1 VTRYADDS
9 RDRVFEA
16 VDMVRL
22 MSDRGIELRRQG
34 VNSYF
39 GNCPFHD
46 ERTDS
51 FHVSPDERLYH
62 CFGCQA
68 SGDAFKFVMET
79 EGVDFVGALES
90 LASRFGVALETRDE
104 NPEAAARRE
113 RFARLTG
120 LLDRTATFYAR
131 YLWESAEAAEARDYL
146 DGRGLTEEVLREFRV
161 GFSPGN
167 SWDRIIVISRKAGF
181 SEQEL
186 IDVGLA
192 VRSRKRAGTVYDQFR
207 GQIMFPAADE
217 RGRIRGFGARRL
229 RDDPT
234 PDGRPRPKY
243 VNTSDGTLYHKREVL
258 FGVHLARGPAAKA
271 GAMILAEG
279 YTDVLALHQAGIRNA
294 VGIMGTSLTNEQV
307 ETLAKIAGTGVL
319 CLDAD
324 NAGRQAMLKA
334 AQAAGNR
341 LELRVVGLP
350 EGSDPADLIAAEG
363 AEGVRA
369 RIERSVPFVQFE
381 VDRILADGDT
391 ASAEGRDRVV
401 GELAQSTLWELGPSA
416 LRDELMRRVSGALEM
431 SPARLASALQQA
443 GTREPAGAGGGG
455 APGRGGGAAGR
466 AAGAAGR
473 AGANGDSGPF
483 ENGPGPAAG
492 RPMDGAPKGEQVFL
506 ALCLALPEE
515 GERALSAPDIN
526 ELLTSEG
533 LRRAA
538 AHLRGRTRTPTAE
551 LPAGDERL
559 ALVVGELVK
568 RAGEMAGHGP
578 DRRPPAPERLEH
590 ARLMLELE
598 RVDRAK
604 LRARAAGSPI
614 TPLARERERV
624 MADLHQVVARLEQA
638 V

>member
-22 MSDRGIELRRQG
+22 MSDRGIDLRRAG
-34 VNSYF
+34 INSYF

-46 ERTDS
+46 ERTGS

-62 CFGCQA
+62 CFGCQE

-90 LASRFGVALETRDE
+90 LAARFGVALETRDE

-120 LLDRTATFYAR
+120 LLNRTATFYAR
-131 YLWESAEAAEARDYL
+131 YLWESAEAADAREYL
-146 DGRGLTEEVLREFRV
+146 RGRGLAEEVLREFRV
-161 GFSPGN
+161 GFSPGTG
-167 SWDRIIVISRKAGF
+167 WDRIIVISRKAGF

-186 IDVGLA
+186 LDVGLA

-229 RDDPT
+229 RDDPGL
-234 PDGRPRPKY
+234 DGRPRPKY
-243 VNTSDGTLYHKREVL
+243 VNTADGTLYHKREVL

-271 GAMILAEG
+271 GRMILAEG

-334 AQAAGNR
+334 AQAARGR

-350 EGSDPADLIAAEG
+350 EGSDPADLITADG
-363 AEGVRA
+363 AEAVRE
-369 RIERSVPFVQFE
+369 RIERSVPFVEFE

-391 ASAEGRDRVV
+391 ASAEGRDRALA
-401 GELAQSTLWELGPSA
+401 ELAPVLSSLGPSA
-416 LRDELMRRVSGALEM
+416 LRDELMRRVSGALELA
-431 SPARLASALQQA
+431 PARLTSALEQA
-443 GTREPAGAGGGG
+443 GAREPAGLGAGVSGPADHVGGETGGPANGSGAGAGGH
-455 APGRGGGAAGR
+455 
-466 AAGAAGR
+466 
-473 AGANGDSGPF
+473 
-483 ENGPGPAAG
+483 
-492 RPMDGAPKGEQVFL
+492 PMEGAPKGEQVFL
-506 ALCLALPEE
+506 ALCLALPDE
-515 GERALSAPDIN
+515 GERALSAPDID
-526 ELLTSEG
+526 ELLTSER

-538 AHLRGRTRTPTAE
+538 VHLRGRTRAPTAE
-551 LPAGDERL
+551 LPADDEQL
-559 ALVVGELVK
+559 ALVVAELVR

-578 DRRPPAPERLEH
+578 DRRPPSPERLEH

-604 LRARAAGSPI
+604 LRARAEGSPI

>member
-1 VTRYADDS
+1 MTRYADDS

-22 MSDRGIELRRQG
+22 LSDRGIDLRRAG

-113 RFARLTG
+113 RFKRLTG

-131 YLWESAEAAEARDYL
+131 YLWESAEAEEARNYL
-146 DGRGLTEEVLREFRV
+146 RGRGLDEQVLREFRV

-192 VRSRKRAGTVYDQFR
+192 VRSRQRAGTMYDQFR
-207 GQIMFPAADE
+207 GQIMFPAADD
-217 RGRIRGFGARRL
+217 RGRVRGFGARRL
-229 RDDPT
+229 RDDPA

-243 VNTSDGTLYHKREVL
+243 VNTADGVLYHKREVL

-271 GAMILAEG
+271 GRMILAEG

-334 AQAAGNR
+334 AQAAGKR
-341 LELRVVGLP
+341 LDLRVVGLP
-350 EGSDPADLIAAEG
+350 EGSDPADLVASEG
-363 AEGVRA
+363 AEGVQA
-369 RIERSVPFVQFE
+369 RIERSVPFVEFE
-381 VDRILADGDT
+381 VDRILADGDIV
-391 ASAEGRDRVV
+391 SAEGRDRAL
-401 GELAQSTLWELGPSA
+401 GELAQSTLKDLGPSA
-416 LRDELMRRVSGALEM
+416 LRDELMRRASGALELP
-431 SPARLASALQQA
+431 PARLASALEQA
-443 GTREPAGAGGGG
+443 GTRAPAGSAGGE
-455 APGRGGGAAGR
+455 GR
-466 AAGAAGR
+466 AADRRGADPTAPTNGSGAR
-473 AGANGDSGPF
+473 AASH
-483 ENGPGPAAG
+483 
-492 RPMDGAPKGEQVFL
+492 PMEGVPKGEQVFL

-515 GERALSAPDIN
+515 GERALGAPDIDQ
-526 ELLTSEG
+526 LLTSER

-538 AHLRGRTRTPTAE
+538 AHLRGRARTPTAE
-551 LPAGDERL
+551 LPAGDDEL
-559 ALVVGELVK
+559 ALVVGELVR

-624 MADLHQVVARLEQA
+624 MAELHQVVARLEQA

>member
-1 VTRYADDS
+1 MTRYADDS

-113 RFARLTG
+113 RFTRLTG

-146 DGRGLTEEVLREFRV
+146 RGRGLAEEVLREFRV
-161 GFSPGN
+161 GFSPGT

-186 IDVGLA
+186 LDVGLA
-192 VRSRKRAGTVYDQFR
+192 VRSRRQAGTVYDQFR

-217 RGRIRGFGARRL
+217 RGRVRGFGARRL
-229 RDDPT
+229 RDDPG

-243 VNTSDGTLYHKREVL
+243 VNTADGTLYHKREVL

-271 GAMILAEG
+271 GRMILAEG

-294 VGIMGTSLTNEQV
+294 VGIMGTV
-307 ETLAKIAGTGVL
+307 
-319 CLDAD
+319 AD
-324 NAGRQAMLKA
+324 QRAGRD
-334 AQAAGNR
+334 AGEDR
-341 LELRVVGLP
+341 RHRRAVPRRRQRRTPG
-350 EGSDPADLIAAEG
+350 DAEG
-363 AEGVRA
+363 
-369 RIERSVPFVQFE
+369 
-381 VDRILADGDT
+381 
-391 ASAEGRDRVV
+391 
-401 GELAQSTLWELGPSA
+401 
-416 LRDELMRRVSGALEM
+416 
-431 SPARLASALQQA
+431 
-443 GTREPAGAGGGG
+443 
-455 APGRGGGAAGR
+455 
-466 AAGAAGR
+466 
-473 AGANGDSGPF
+473 
-483 ENGPGPAAG
+483 GPGGPGSAASCAWSG
-492 RPMDGAPKGEQVFL
+492 CPKALTRRIWSPPRAPKG
-506 ALCLALPEE
+506 CRR
-515 GERALSAPDIN
+515 GSSARFRSSSSRS
-526 ELLTSEG
+526 TGSS
-533 LRRAA
+533 
-538 AHLRGRTRTPTAE
+538 PTATS
-551 LPAGDERL
+551 
-559 ALVVGELVK
+559 
-568 RAGEMAGHGP
+568 
-578 DRRPPAPERLEH
+578 PAPRD
-590 ARLMLELE
+590 ATWPWPSWR
-598 RVDRAK
+598 RCWRRWG
-604 LRARAAGSPI
+604 RARCATS
-614 TPLARERERV
+614 
-624 MADLHQVVARLEQA
+624 
-638 V
+638 

>member
-9 RDRVFEA
+9 RDRVFAA

-62 CFGCQA
+62 CFGCQE

-90 LASRFGVALETRDE
+90 LASRFGVTLETRDE
-104 NPEAAARRE
+104 NPEAAVRRE

-131 YLWESAEAAEARDYL
+131 YLWESAEAEEARKYL
-146 DGRGLTEEVLREFRV
+146 HGRGLAEEVLREFRV

-186 IDVGLA
+186 VDVGLA
-192 VRSRKRAGTVYDQFR
+192 VRSRRRAGTVYDQFR

-243 VNTSDGTLYHKREVL
+243 VNTSDGELYHKREVL
-258 FGVHLARGPAAKA
+258 FGVHLARQPAAKA
-271 GAMILAEG
+271 GRMILAEG

-294 VGIMGTSLTNEQV
+294 VGIMGTALTNEQV

-350 EGSDPADLIAAEG
+350 EGSDPADLVAAEG
-363 AEGVRA
+363 ADAVQA
-369 RIERSVPFVQFE
+369 RFERSVPFVAFE

-391 ASAEGRDRVV
+391 ASAEGRDRA
-401 GELAQSTLWELGPSA
+401 LAEVAAVLSPLAPSA
-416 LRDELMRRVSGALEM
+416 LRDELMQRVSGALELA
-431 SPARLASALQQA
+431 PARLASALEQSATRASA
-443 GTREPAGAGGGG
+443 GLLTGTGG
-455 APGRGGGAAGR
+455 AV
-466 AAGAAGR
+466 GR
-473 AGANGDSGPF
+473 AGASGDPDSFVNGQGPTV
-483 ENGPGPAAG
+483 GH
-492 RPMDGAPKGEQVFL
+492 PMDGAPKGEQVFL

-515 GERALSAPDIN
+515 GERALSAPDID
-526 ELLTSEG
+526 ELLTSER

-551 LPAGDERL
+551 LPPGDEQL
-559 ALVVGELVK
+559 ALVVAELVK
-568 RAGEMAGHGP
+568 RAGEMAGRGP
-578 DRRPPAPERLEH
+578 DRQPPSPERLEH
-590 ARLMLELE
+590 ARLMLALE

-604 LRARAAGSPI
+604 LRARAEGSPI

-624 MADLHQVVARLEQA
+624 MAELHQVVARLEQA

>member
-1 VTRYADDS
+1 MTRYADDS

-22 MSDRGIELRRQG
+22 MSDRGIDLRRAG

-46 ERTDS
+46 ERTGS

-113 RFARLTG
+113 RFTRLTG
-120 LLDRTATFYAR
+120 LLDRAATFYAR
-131 YLWESAEAAEARDYL
+131 YLWESVEAAEARDYL
-146 DGRGLTEEVLREFRV
+146 RGRGLAEEVLREFRV
-161 GFSPGN
+161 GFSPGAG
-167 SWDRIIVISRKAGF
+167 WDRIIVISRKAGF

-186 IDVGLA
+186 LDVGLA

-217 RGRIRGFGARRL
+217 RGRVRGFGARRL
-229 RDDPT
+229 RDEPGL
-234 PDGRPRPKY
+234 DGRSRPKY
-243 VNTSDGTLYHKREVL
+243 VNTSDGTVYHKREVL

-271 GAMILAEG
+271 GRMILAEG

-307 ETLAKIAGTGVL
+307 ETLAKIAGTGVW
-319 CLDAD
+319 CLDAA

-334 AQAAGNR
+334 AQAARDR
-341 LELRVVGLP
+341 LQLRVVGLP

-369 RIERSVPFVQFE
+369 RIERSVPFVEFE

-391 ASAEGRDRVV
+391 VSAEGRDRALA
-401 GELAQSTLWELGPSA
+401 ELAPVLSSLGPSA
-416 LRDELMRRVSGALEM
+416 LRDELMRRVSGALELA
-431 SPARLASALQQA
+431 PARLASALEQA
-443 GTREPAGAGGGG
+443 ASREPRGAGAGGGG
-455 APGRGGGAAGR
+455 PTDHAGGESGQL
-466 AAGAAGR
+466 
-473 AGANGDSGPF
+473 ANGSGP
-483 ENGPGPAAG
+483 GAG
-492 RPMDGAPKGEQVFL
+492 GHPMEGAPKGEQVFL
-506 ALCLALPEE
+506 ALCLALPDE
-515 GERALSAPDIN
+515 GERALSAPDID
-526 ELLTSEG
+526 ELLTSER

-551 LPAGDERL
+551 LPAGDEQL
-559 ALVVGELVK
+559 ALVVSELVR

-578 DRRPPAPERLEH
+578 DRRPPSPERLEH
-590 ARLMLELE
+590 ARLVLELE
-598 RVDRAK
+598 RVDRARI
-604 LRARAAGSPI
+604 RARAQGSPA
-614 TPLARERERV
+614 TLLARERERV
-624 MADLHQVVARLEQA
+624 MAELHQVVARLEQA

>member
-1 VTRYADDS
+1 MTRYADDS

-22 MSDRGIELRRQG
+22 MSDRGIELRRAG

-120 LLDRTATFYAR
+120 LLDRTAGFYAR

-146 DGRGLTEEVLREFRV
+146 RGRGLDEAVLREFRV
-161 GFSPGN
+161 GFSPGG
-167 SWDRIIVISRKAGF
+167 WDRIVVMSRTAGF

-186 IDVGLA
+186 LDVGLA
-192 VRSRKRAGTVYDQFR
+192 VRSRNRSGTVYDQFR
-207 GQIMFPAADE
+207 GQIMFPAADD
-217 RGRIRGFGARRL
+217 RGRVRGFGARRL

-271 GAMILAEG
+271 GRTILAEG

-334 AQAAGNR
+334 AQAARGR

-350 EGSDPADLIAAEG
+350 EGADPADLVAAEG

-369 RIERSVPFVQFE
+369 RIERSVPFVEFE
-381 VDRILADGDT
+381 VERSLADGDT
-391 ASAEGRDRVV
+391 VSAEGRDRALA
-401 GELAQSTLWELGPSA
+401 ELAPVLSGLAPSA
-416 LRDELMRRVSGALEM
+416 LRDELMRRVSGALELA
-431 SPARLASALQQA
+431 PARLASALEQA
-443 GTREPAGAGGGG
+443 AAREPTTPGAGAGT
-455 APGRGGGAAGR
+455 GGAAGR
-466 AAGAAGR
+466 AGGDPGPTASGPGTAAAGH
-473 AGANGDSGPF
+473 
-483 ENGPGPAAG
+483 
-492 RPMDGAPKGEQVFL
+492 PMDGVPKGEQVFL
-506 ALCLALPEE
+506 ALCLALPDD
-515 GERALSAPDIN
+515 GERALSASDID
-526 ELLTSEG
+526 ELLTSER

-538 AHLRGRTRTPTAE
+538 AHLRGRTRAPTAE
-551 LPAGDERL
+551 LPAGDEQL
-559 ALVVGELVK
+559 ALIVAELAK
-568 RAGEMAGHGP
+568 RAGEMAGHGADRQPPSP
-578 DRRPPAPERLEH
+578 DRLEH
-590 ARLMLELE
+590 ARLVLELE
-598 RVDRAK
+598 RVDRARI
-604 LRARAAGSPI
+604 RARAQRSPM
-614 TPLARERERV
+614 TSLARERERV
-624 MADLHQVVARLEQA
+624 RAELHQVVARLEQA

>member
-1 VTRYADDS
+1 MTRYADDS

-22 MSDRGIELRRQG
+22 MSDRGIDLRRAG

-46 ERTDS
+46 ERTGS

-113 RFARLTG
+113 RFTRLTG
-120 LLDRTATFYAR
+120 LLDRAATFYAR
-131 YLWESAEAAEARDYL
+131 YLWESIEAAEARDYL
-146 DGRGLTEEVLREFRV
+146 RGRGLAEEVLREFRV
-161 GFSPGN
+161 GFSPGAG
-167 SWDRIIVISRKAGF
+167 WDRIIVISRKAGF

-186 IDVGLA
+186 LDVGLA

-217 RGRIRGFGARRL
+217 RGRVRGFGARRL
-229 RDDPT
+229 RDEPGL
-234 PDGRPRPKY
+234 DGRPRPKY
-243 VNTSDGTLYHKREVL
+243 VNTSDGTVYHKREVL

-271 GAMILAEG
+271 GRMILAEG

-334 AQAAGNR
+334 AQAARDR
-341 LELRVVGLP
+341 LQLRVVGLP

-369 RIERSVPFVQFE
+369 RIERSVPFVEFE

-391 ASAEGRDRVV
+391 LSAEGRDRALA
-401 GELAQSTLWELGPSA
+401 ELAPVLSSLGPSA
-416 LRDELMRRVSGALEM
+416 LRDELMRRVSGALELA
-431 SPARLASALQQA
+431 PARLASALEQA
-443 GTREPAGAGGGG
+443 ASLEPRGAGAGVGAGG
-455 APGRGGGAAGR
+455 AGPTDHAGGESGQL
-466 AAGAAGR
+466 
-473 AGANGDSGPF
+473 ANGSGP
-483 ENGPGPAAG
+483 GAG
-492 RPMDGAPKGEQVFL
+492 GHPMEGAPKGEQVFL
-506 ALCLALPEE
+506 ALCLALPDE
-515 GERALSAPDIN
+515 GERALSAPDID
-526 ELLTSEG
+526 ELLTSER

-551 LPAGDERL
+551 LPAGDEQL
-559 ALVVGELVK
+559 ALVVSELVR

-578 DRRPPAPERLEH
+578 DRRPPSPERLEH
-590 ARLMLELE
+590 ARLVLELE
-598 RVDRAK
+598 RVDRARI
-604 LRARAAGSPI
+604 RARAQGSPA
-614 TPLARERERV
+614 TLLARERERV
-624 MADLHQVVARLEQA
+624 MAELHQVVARLEQA

>member
-22 MSDRGIELRRQG
+22 MSDRGIDLRRAG

-46 ERTDS
+46 ERTGS

-113 RFARLTG
+113 RFTRLTG

-146 DGRGLTEEVLREFRV
+146 RGRGLAEEVLREFRV
-161 GFSPGN
+161 GFSPGGV
-167 SWDRIIVISRKAGF
+167 WDRVIVISRKAGF

-186 IDVGLA
+186 LDVGLA
-192 VRSRKRAGTVYDQFR
+192 VRSRRQVGTVYDQFR

-229 RDDPT
+229 RDDPA

-271 GAMILAEG
+271 GRMILAEG

-334 AQAAGNR
+334 AQAARGR

-350 EGSDPADLIAAEG
+350 EGSDPADLVAAEG
-363 AEGVRA
+363 PEGVRA

-391 ASAEGRDRVV
+391 ASAEGRDRSLA
-401 GELAQSTLWELGPSA
+401 ELAPVLSALGPSA
-416 LRDELMRRVSGALEM
+416 LRDELMRRVSGALELT
-431 SPARLASALQQA
+431 PARLASALEQA
-443 GTREPAGAGGGG
+443 GAREPG
-455 APGRGGGAAGR
+455 APGRAAGSDGDL
-466 AAGAAGR
+466 GAI
-473 AGANGDSGPF
+473 ANGS
-483 ENGPGPAAG
+483 AQSAG
-492 RPMDGAPKGEQVFL
+492 GHPMDGAPKGEQVFL
-506 ALCLALPEE
+506 ALCLVLPDA
-515 GERALSAPDIN
+515 GERALNGADID
-526 ELLTSEG
+526 ELLTSER

-551 LPAGDERL
+551 LPAGDEQL
-559 ALVVGELVK
+559 ALVVAELVK
-568 RAGEMAGHGP
+568 RAGEMAGRGAA
-578 DRRPPAPERLEH
+578 RRPPSPDRLEH

-598 RVDRAK
+598 RVDRARI
-604 LRARAAGSPI
+604 RARAERSPA
-614 TPLARERERV
+614 TSLAREHERV
-624 MADLHQVVARLEQA
+624 LAELHAVNARLEQA

>member
-1 VTRYADDS
+1 MTRYADDS

-22 MSDRGIELRRQG
+22 MSDRGIDLRRAG

-46 ERTDS
+46 ERTGS

-79 EGVDFVGALES
+79 EGIDFVGALES
-90 LASRFGVALETRDE
+90 LASRFGVALQTRDE

-113 RFARLTG
+113 RFTRLTG

-146 DGRGLTEEVLREFRV
+146 RGRGLAEEVLREFRV
-161 GFSPGN
+161 GFSPGGG
-167 SWDRIIVISRKAGF
+167 WDRIIVISRKAGF

-186 IDVGLA
+186 LDVGLA
-192 VRSRKRAGTVYDQFR
+192 VRSRRQPGTVYDQFR

-271 GAMILAEG
+271 GRMILAEG

-334 AQAAGNR
+334 AQAARGR

-350 EGSDPADLIAAEG
+350 EGSDPADLVAAEG
-363 AEGVRA
+363 PEGVRA

-381 VDRILADGDT
+381 VDRILDDGDT
-391 ASAEGRDRVV
+391 ASAEGRDRALA
-401 GELAQSTLWELGPSA
+401 ELAPVLSALGPSA
-416 LRDELMRRVSGALEM
+416 LRDELMRRVSGSLELT
-431 SPARLASALQQA
+431 PARLASALEQA
-443 GTREPAGAGGGG
+443 GVRQPGSLGTGVGGAGGV
-455 APGRGGGAAGR
+455 AGR
-466 AAGAAGR
+466 P
-473 AGANGDSGPF
+473 GANGDPGSILNGSGP
-483 ENGPGPAAG
+483 PGAG
-492 RPMDGAPKGEQVFL
+492 HPMDGAPKGEQVFL

-515 GERALSAPDIN
+515 GERALSASDID
-526 ELLTSEG
+526 ELLTSER

-538 AHLRGRTRTPTAE
+538 AHLRGRTRTPTIGLPDDDQQLAAVVAE
-551 LPAGDERL
+551 LVR
-559 ALVVGELVK
+559 
-568 RAGEMAGHGP
+568 RAGEMAGRA
-578 DRRPPAPERLEH
+578 DRRPPSPERLEH
-590 ARLMLELE
+590 ARLVLELE
-598 RVDRAK
+598 RVDRARI
-604 LRARAAGSPI
+604 RARAQGSPA
-614 TPLARERERV
+614 TSLARERERV
-624 MADLHQVVARLEQA
+624 MAELHAVVARLEQA

>member
-22 MSDRGIELRRQG
+22 VSGRGIDLRRAG

-46 ERTDS
+46 ERTGS

-104 NPEAAARRE
+104 NPEAAVRRE
-113 RFARLTG
+113 RFQRLTG

-131 YLWESAEAAEARDYL
+131 YLWESAEASEARAYL
-146 DGRGLTEEVLREFRV
+146 LGRGLAEEVLREFRV
-161 GFSPGN
+161 GFSPGG
-167 SWDRIIVISRKAGF
+167 WDRIIVMSRKQGF

-186 IDVGLA
+186 IEVGLA
-192 VRSRKRAGTVYDQFR
+192 VRSRKRPGTVFDHFR

-217 RGRIRGFGARRL
+217 RGRVRGFGARRL
-229 RDDPT
+229 RDDPAS
-234 PDGRPRPKY
+234 DGRPRPKY
-243 VNTSDGTLYHKREVL
+243 VNTADGELYHKREVL

-271 GAMILAEG
+271 GRMILAEG

-294 VGIMGTSLTNEQV
+294 VGIMGTSLTTEQV
-307 ETLAKIAGTGVL
+307 DTLAKIAGTGVL

-324 NAGRQAMLKA
+324 SAGRQAMLKA
-334 AQAAGNR
+334 SQAAGRR
-341 LELRVVGLP
+341 LELRVVALP
-350 EGSDPADLIAAEG
+350 EGSDPADLIAADG
-363 AEGVRA
+363 AEGVRT
-369 RIERSVPFVQFE
+369 RFEHSVPFVEFE

-391 ASAEGRDRVV
+391 ASAEGRDAALA
-401 GELAQSTLWELGPSA
+401 ELAPALSALGPSA
-416 LRDELMRRVSGALEM
+416 LRDELMRRVSGALELA
-431 SPARLASALQQA
+431 PARLASALERAESRSPTASGA
-443 GTREPAGAGGGG
+443 GVGTEPAPVANGGG
-455 APGRGGGAAGR
+455 PSAAGH
-466 AAGAAGR
+466 
-473 AGANGDSGPF
+473 
-483 ENGPGPAAG
+483 
-492 RPMDGAPKGEQVFL
+492 PMDGAPKGEQVFL
-506 ALCLALPEE
+506 ALCLALPDE
-515 GERALSAPDIN
+515 GERALARPDID
-526 ELLTSEG
+526 ELLTSER
-533 LRRAA
+533 LRGAA

-551 LPAGDERL
+551 LPAGDEQL
-559 ALVVGELVK
+559 AIVVTELVK
-568 RAGEMAGHGP
+568 RAGDMAGRDPARGALSP
-578 DRRPPAPERLEH
+578 DRLEH

-604 LRARAAGSPI
+604 LRARAEGAPI
-614 TPLARERERV
+614 TALARERERV
-624 MADLHQVVARLEQA
+624 LLELHAANARLEQA

>member
-113 RFARLTG
+113 RFTRLTG
-120 LLDRTATFYAR
+120 LLNRAADFYAR

-146 DGRGLTEEVLREFRV
+146 RGRGLDEEVLREFRV
-161 GFSPGN
+161 GFSPGGG
-167 SWDRIIVISRKAGF
+167 WDRIIVISRQAGF

-186 IDVGLA
+186 VDVGLA

-217 RGRIRGFGARRL
+217 RGRVRGFGARRL

-271 GAMILAEG
+271 GRMILAEG

-307 ETLAKIAGTGVL
+307 ETLAKIAGIGVL

-334 AQAAGNR
+334 AQAARGR

-391 ASAEGRDRVV
+391 ASAEGRDRA
-401 GELAQSTLWELGPSA
+401 LADLAPVLSSLGPSA
-416 LRDELMRRVSGALEM
+416 LRDELMQRVSGALELT
-431 SPARLASALQQA
+431 PARLASALGQA
-443 GTREPAGAGGGG
+443 GAREPGLLGTGAGG
-455 APGRGGGAAGR
+455 AGGAAGR
-466 AAGAAGR
+466 AGPSGDPGAMANGSDLGAAGH
-473 AGANGDSGPF
+473 
-483 ENGPGPAAG
+483 
-492 RPMDGAPKGEQVFL
+492 PMDGAPKGEQVFL
-506 ALCLALPEE
+506 ALCLALPDE
-515 GERALSAPDIN
+515 GERALSASDID
-526 ELLTSEG
+526 ELLTSER

-551 LPAGDERL
+551 LPAGDEQL
-559 ALVVGELVK
+559 ALVVAELVR
-568 RAGEMAGHGP
+568 RAGEMAGPSP
-578 DRRPPAPERLEH
+578 DRRPPSPERLEH
-590 ARLMLELE
+590 ARLVLELE
-598 RVDRAK
+598 RVDRARI
-604 LRARAAGSPI
+604 RARAQRSPA
-614 TPLARERERV
+614 TSLARERERV
-624 MADLHQVVARLEQA
+624 LADLHAVVARLEQA

>member
-22 MSDRGIELRRQG
+22 VSGRGIDLRRAG

-46 ERTDS
+46 ERTGS

-104 NPEAAARRE
+104 NPEAAVRRE
-113 RFARLTG
+113 RFQRLTG

-131 YLWESAEAAEARDYL
+131 YLWESAEASEARAYL
-146 DGRGLTEEVLREFRV
+146 LGRGLAEEVLREFRV
-161 GFSPGN
+161 GFSPGG
-167 SWDRIIVISRKAGF
+167 WDRIIVMSRKQGF

-186 IDVGLA
+186 IEVGLA
-192 VRSRKRAGTVYDQFR
+192 VRSRKRPGTVFDHFR

-217 RGRIRGFGARRL
+217 RGRVRGFGARRL
-229 RDDPT
+229 RDDPAS
-234 PDGRPRPKY
+234 DGRPRPKY
-243 VNTSDGTLYHKREVL
+243 VNTADGELYHKREVL

-271 GAMILAEG
+271 GRMILAEG

-294 VGIMGTSLTNEQV
+294 VGIMGTSLTTEQV
-307 ETLAKIAGTGVL
+307 DTLAKIAGTGVL

-324 NAGRQAMLKA
+324 SAGRQAMLKA
-334 AQAAGNR
+334 SQAAGGR
-341 LELRVVGLP
+341 LELRVVALP
-350 EGSDPADLIAAEG
+350 EGSDPADLVAADG
-363 AEGVRA
+363 AEGVRT
-369 RIERSVPFVQFE
+369 RLERSVPFVEFE

-391 ASAEGRDRVV
+391 VSAEGRDAALA
-401 GELAQSTLWELGPSA
+401 ELAPALSALGPSA
-416 LRDELMRRVSGALEM
+416 LRDELMRRVSGALELA
-431 SPARLASALQQA
+431 PARLASALAQA
-443 GTREPAGAGGGG
+443 ESRQPAASGAGAGSEPPLADG
-455 APGRGGGAAGR
+455 
-466 AAGAAGR
+466 
-473 AGANGDSGPF
+473 SGPSL
-483 ENGPGPAAG
+483 AAH
-492 RPMDGAPKGEQVFL
+492 PMDGAPKGEQVFL
-506 ALCLALPEE
+506 ALCLALPDD
-515 GERALSAPDIN
+515 GERALGRPNID
-526 ELLTSEG
+526 ELLTSER
-533 LRRAA
+533 LRGAA

-551 LPAGDERL
+551 LPAGDEQL
-559 ALVVGELVK
+559 ALVVAELVK
-568 RAGEMAGHGP
+568 RAGEMAGRDPARRALSP
-578 DRRPPAPERLEH
+578 DRLEH

-604 LRARAAGSPI
+604 IRARAEGSPM
-614 TPLARERERV
+614 TALARERERV
-624 MADLHQVVARLEQA
+624 LVDLHAANARLEQA